1 MTNASREASKIL
13 QDAVLAEM
21 LKPKDKTAN
30 KKLTLNDEK
39 ERKRIKKLR
48 KEARRK
54 LEGK

>member
-1 MTNASREASKIL
+1 MTTASREASKIL
-13 QDAVLAEM
+13 EDAVLAEM
-21 LKPKDKTAN
+21 LKPKEKTTV
-30 KKLTLNDEK
+30 KKHTLNDEK